1 MRTIRLA
8 AVLAVLAVPAIA
20 VLIGGGVARQPAPAS
35 EVPDLAQ
42 GWTPDLRHAFSYTP
56 QGSRLAPYAWMQALE
71 TPDGTGRFLDS
82 RHFESFGYLPGEA
95 GPLNPDDLPIGFV
108 KDTASPGPE
117 GPWLGLTCAACHTGE
132 FTYQGT
138 RVRVDG
144 GASLADFQGLVAAL
158 GGAFDATLA
167 DPARFER
174 FAARVG
180 VAPAELRG
188 PVEAYA
194 AQLRR
199 KLAVNATPEP
209 YGRGRLDAFG
219 HILNAVAAEGL
230 GVPEN
235 ARPPDAPV
243 SYPFL
248 WTAPDQKYVQWNGV
262 AANPIAR
269 NTGEVLGVFGTMSLR
284 GPAED
289 RFRSSVLVDN
299 LHALERWAADLKPP
313 RWPEALLGAID
324 GAKAARGRE
333 LYGEHCQA
341 CHGGAPYRWTAP
353 EANKF
358 GRRLIDVTMVD
369 AKVVR
374 TDPTMLQNFYT
385 RRARTGDLK
394 AFFGG
399 VDEDAAGR
407 ILVGVVGGV
416 VRRDFAERSVPPE
429 QQAAYAGLRVQADG
443 QPEPAWAG
451 PPSYKAG
458 PLAGVWATG
467 PFLHNG
473 SVPTL
478 YDLLSPE
485 DERPQAF
492 WVGSREIDPVKVG
505 FRSAADELSE
515 AERAAFSRF
524 DTTRRGNSNRGHAFP
539 DPARARLSP
548 EDRLAIIEFLKALDG
563 PEAGA
568 P

>member
-199 KLAVNATPEP
+199 KLAVNADAGALRTRPP
-209 YGRGRLDAFG
+209 RRLRAHPQRGRRG
-219 HILNAVAAEGL
+219 G
-230 GVPEN
+230 
-235 ARPPDAPV
+235 ARHSRERPAPGR
-243 SYPFL
+243 SGELSRSCGRPRH
-248 WTAPDQKYVQWNGV
+248 QKYVQWNGV
-262 AANPIAR
+262 AANPVAR

-324 GAKAARGRE
+324 SAKVARGRE

-358 GRRLIDVTMVD
+358 GQRLIDVTMVD

-394 AFFGG
+394 AFFGN

-416 VRRDFAERSVPPE
+416 VRRDFAERSMLARAAGGLCGVPVPAGRPAGSGLGGPALLQGRAARRRVGDRAVPP
-429 QQAAYAGLRVQADG
+429 QRLRPD
-443 QPEPAWAG
+443 PLRPA
-451 PPSYKAG
+451 
-458 PLAGVWATG
+458 LAGG
-467 PFLHNG
+467 
-473 SVPTL
+473 
-478 YDLLSPE
+478 
-485 DERPQAF
+485 
-492 WVGSREIDPVKVG
+492 
-505 FRSAADELSE
+505 
-515 AERAAFSRF
+515 RAAEGLLGRQPRDRPGQGRLPLRRGRALGGRAREPSRAS
-524 DTTRRGNSNRGHAFP
+524 TRRATAIRTGATPSRTRPGRGS
-539 DPARARLSP
+539 ARRTASRSSSS
-548 EDRLAIIEFLKALDG
+548 
-563 PEAGA
+563 
-568 P
+568 